1 MSGEIINKVD
11 EKGLI
16 TLNLEEYYDQ
26 GERVIFDIK
35 DLLFEGLILRERDFR
50 DFVKKHDWAQ
60 YQDCNVAVDCTAD
73 AIIPMWAYMLIS
85 TQLKPY
91 AAKVCI
97 GNKSDLNRVLFSDA
111 INAID
116 LEHYRDAVVM
126 VNGCSKY
133 PVPESAFAEISMR
146 LADVVKT
153 LSYGEA
159 CSKVPVY
166 KKRRS

>member
-11 EKGLI
+11 EKALI
-16 TLNLEEYYDQ
+16 TLNLEDYYTQ
-26 GERVIFDIK
+26 GSRVIFDIK

-50 DFVKKHDWAQ
+50 DFIKSHDWSQ
-60 YQDCNVAVDCTAD
+60 YQDAYVAIDCTAD

-91 AAKVCI
+91 AAKICV
-97 GNKSDLNRVLFSDA
+97 GNAEDLNRQLYDEVIAEMDMEL
-111 INAID
+111 
-116 LEHYRDAVVM
+116 YRDKVVM
-126 VNGCSKY
+126 VKGCSKY
-133 PVPESAFAEISMR
+133 PVPESAYAAISMR
-146 LADVVKT
+146 LAEVVKS

-166 KKRRS
+166 KKRR